1 MQVCSADMTESN
13 CVASVFIELISVSRL
28 LLSFCKSIKAW
39 SLKFLYWLRRRFIL
53 FQTASLLLIFDNM
66 LFFKVSAVFFS
77 PSSAVRASLACC
89 SVYEEGRELLMLSRF
104 FSRERWKAAQF
115 DEKVKLLIS
124 VLQSSS
130 ILVISVLLSDE
141 WLTNGTLQYASM
153 ASFV

>member
-104 FSRERWKAAQF
+104 SAESGG
-115 DEKVKLLIS
+115 KLRNL
-124 VLQSSS
+124 
-130 ILVISVLLSDE
+130 
-141 WLTNGTLQYASM
+141 M
-153 ASFV
+153 KK